1 MSASN
6 WELPKL
12 MKSLHDRV
20 SHDLKEA
27 RFAIG
32 NDNEKGDGSEKVWRK
47 LFKTYL
53 PARYSVD
60 KATIMDS
67 KGQFSHQI
75 DVVIYDRQ
83 YSFLIF
89 ELEGVGKAIPV
100 EAVYGVFESKQD
112 ATADNITYA
121 QEKAASV
128 RKLIRTS
135 AEVMTIDGLRQATP
149 QPILAGFLSFENGW
163 RSEAADQYVAK
174 ALAEDQGDGRL
185 DMGCIAAYGTFGC
198 DGADCR
204 TSIERDKAV
213 TSFLL
218 DLITKL
224 QKIGTAPAIDMA
236 AYAAWLKD

>member
-1 MSASN
+1 MSQ
-6 WELPKL
+6 
-12 MKSLHDRV
+12 
-20 SHDLKEA
+20 DLKAA
-27 RFAIG
+27 RTAIG
-32 NDNEKGDGSEKVWRK
+32 HSGEKGDGSEKVWHK
-47 LFKTYL
+47 LFRTYL

-75 DVVIYDRQ
+75 DVVLYDRQ

-89 ELEGVGKAIPV
+89 ELEDVGKAIPV

-112 ATADNITYA
+112 ATAENIAYA
-121 QEKAASV
+121 QAKAASV
-128 RKLIRTS
+128 RKLHRTS
-135 AEVMTIDGLRQATP
+135 AEVMTIDGLRRATP

-163 RSEAADQYVAK
+163 KSGAADAYLAK
-174 ALAEDQGDGRL
+174 ALTKDTDAGRL

-198 DGADCR
+198 DGADCG
-204 TSIERDKAV
+204 TSIEHDKAV

-236 AYAAWLKD
+236 AYAAWLRS